1 MRSVWLVCSCDTPRL
16 PLPMAVKVL
25 ASEDRVQLIVF
36 FGAIRE
42 ILKKEIYGV
51 DKQNLRRDENKSRV
65 PAQRRRQALSCKFER
80 FGL

>member
-1 MRSVWLVCSCDTPRL
+1 MRSVWLVYSCDTPRL

-65 PAQRRRQALSCKFER
+65 P
-80 FGL
+80 G